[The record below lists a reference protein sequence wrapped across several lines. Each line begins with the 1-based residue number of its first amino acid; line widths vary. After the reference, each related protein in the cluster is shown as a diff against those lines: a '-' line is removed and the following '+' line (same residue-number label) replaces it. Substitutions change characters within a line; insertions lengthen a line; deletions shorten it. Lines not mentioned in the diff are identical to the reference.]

1 MLRSSFLYGVNFNTY
16 ICDCLLARRSI
27 GSPVVDWQAKMGDDG
42 KSVTV
47 KTPRVSIAE
56 GSAYE
61 MGNIASNIRY
71 VQSKTGA
78 GEVNYINSATS
89 VNDNQL
95 LAEIG
100 YKQELKRQFSTLQ
113 VFGVAFSI
121 MGLLPSIASVMGGG
135 LAGGPATL
143 VWGWFVAALFIL
155 MVAITMAENASAIPT
170 AGGLYYWTYYYAPKG
185 YKEVISFVIGCS
197 NSLAL
202 AAGVCSISYGFALE
216 VLAAVVISRD
226 GDFEVTNG
234 KAYGIFAAAVV
245 AMCLLTCMASSVVAR
260 LQIVSI
266 VSNVFIMI
274 LLFIA
279 LPIGTKINRGGF
291 NDGNFIFGNY
301 HNFSDWNNG
310 WQFCL
315 AGFMPAV
322 WTIGSFDSCVHQSE
336 EAKDA
341 KKSVPIGIIASVLV
355 CWILGWLLII
365 CIMACMNPDVE
376 TVLGTDF
383 EIVLAQIIFD
393 SLGKKW
399 AVAFM
404 ALIAFCQ
411 FLMGASIVTAIS
423 RQVWAFARDD
433 GLPFSKYIKIV
444 NKRYSVP
451 FVAIIAA
458 CAASLALGLL
468 CLDGPA
474 AAALFSLAVAGNN
487 LAWSTP
493 TFLRLTFGRD
503 LFRPG
508 PFYLGSFWSPIVAWF
523 GVIYQA
529 FIIILVMFPSQ
540 QHGLTDK
547 TMNYA
552 CVIGPG
558 IWILSWIY
566 YVTYRRKY
574 FHGPKSNISD
584 EDYNDAVGEDLIEEI
599 LSRKDV

>member
-1 MLRSSFLYGVNFNTY
+1 MTSDVKESKEATVSSSRVSTGEGTAHELHNMASNLRSV
-16 ICDCLLARRSI
+16 RS
-27 GSPVVDWQAKMGDDG
+27 Q
-42 KSVTV
+42 
-47 KTPRVSIAE
+47 
-56 GSAYE
+56 
-61 MGNIASNIRY
+61 
-71 VQSKTGA
+71 TGA
-78 GEVNYINSATS
+78 GEVNYINAATS
-89 VNDNQL
+89 INDNQL

-100 YKQELKRQFSTLQ
+100 YKQELKRQFSTVQ

-135 LAGGPATL
+135 LGGGPVSL
-143 VWGWFVAALFIL
+143 VWGWFIAAFFIL
-155 MVAITMAENASAIPT
+155 LVGLTMAENASAIPT

-202 AAGVCSISYGFALE
+202 AAGVCSIDYGFAEE
-216 VLAAVVISRD
+216 VLAAVVISKD
-226 GDFEVTNG
+226 GDFEITNG
-234 KAYGIFAAAVV
+234 KTYGIFAAAVV
-245 AMCLLTCMASSVVAR
+245 SMAFLCCLASGAIAR
-260 LQIVSI
+260 LQTFSI
-266 VSNVFIMI
+266 ICNVFIII

-279 LPIGTKINRGGF
+279 LPIGSKVNRGGF
-291 NDGNFIFGNY
+291 NDAKFIFGKYENM
-301 HNFSDWNNG
+301 SDWNDG

-341 KKSVPIGIIASVLV
+341 KKSVPIGIIASIAV
-355 CWILGWLLII
+355 CWILGWLII
-365 CIMACMNPDVE
+365 IVLVACMNPDLD
-376 TVLGTDF
+376 TLLDTKF
-383 EIVLAQIIFD
+383 EIVLAQIIYD

-399 AVAFM
+399 AIAFM

-411 FLMGASIVTAIS
+411 YLMGASIVVAIS

-433 GLPFSKYIKIV
+433 GLPLSKYIKIV
-444 NKRYSVP
+444 NQKHSVP
-451 FVAIIAA
+451 FVAIFAA
-458 CAASLALGLL
+458 CGASLALGLL

-474 AAALFSLAVAGNN
+474 ASALFSLAVAGNN

-493 TFLRLTFGRD
+493 TFLRLTYGKD

-508 PFYLGSFWSPIVAWF
+508 PFYLGKIWSPIVAWI

-529 FIIILVMFPSQ
+529 FIIILVMFPSA
-540 QHGLTDK
+540 QHGLEPA

-558 IWILSWIY
+558 IWLLSWVY
-566 YVTYRRKY
+566 YMTYKKKY
-574 FHGPKSNISD
+574 FHGPKSNLSD
-584 EDYNDAVGEDLIEEI
+584 EDYSQAVGEDVIDEI
-599 LSRKDV
+599 LLHKSP